1 LADADLERAPTVCV
15 EKRAE
20 HRIIREGLK
29 MADSSS
35 NEPSSS
41 EDEPEFVSPEQVST
55 LGWRSGAP
63 VQIDDSISPS
73 DLRLNRCNQLFSK
86 LTRKLEERP
95 TYVNDEMKE
104 EFDITK
110 QVTISLY
117 IHVYFFGG
125 DVVVCFKVS
134 L

>member
-1 LADADLERAPTVCV
+1 V
-15 EKRAE
+15 E

-86 LTRKLEERP
+86 LARKLEERP

-110 QVTISLY
+110 QVEISLY
-117 IHVYFFGG
+117 IHVYFFWG
-125 DVVVCFKVS
+125 
-134 L
+134 